1 MTASEERWDVVGVGA
16 NSVDFV
22 NLLPGYPQ
30 PFGSFAKMQIKDRR
44 VLCGGQTATAMCTCA
59 SLGLRSKYVGV
70 SGTDE
75 NGRRI
80 RAELTKRD
88 VDITDLIIRDAE
100 NQFAVIL
107 VDETTGE
114 RIVLWDRDDKLR
126 LRERELP
133 IEALTTARV
142 VHVDDVDDDAA
153 IRAAGIARA
162 AGALVTSDMD
172 RLTPRTEE
180 LAASVT
186 HAIFAEHV
194 PTHLAGTNDMEGAL
208 RTCAAGSTTSSSS
221 PWASAARWRSKATA
235 SITSRRS
242 RCTRS
247 TPPAPATSSAAASST
262 RWSTASR
269 SLRHCGPRTP
279 PPRSAARGS
288 ARSTACRRS
297 TKSASSSPP
306 TSTGNPM
313 ASVWLAALVT
323 WLLAWAAPAAAPDRY
338 ARGFVAAAPGE
349 AVAVVVAGCARC
361 DWGEAGREGAA
372 LRLLVDGKYSQH
384 IMLARGEAAAEYRVS
399 LGTLAAGAT
408 G

>member
-1 MTASEERWDVVGVGA
+1 MTPSDGPWDVVGVGA

-80 RAELTKRD
+80 RAELTRRD
-88 VDITDLIIRDAE
+88 VDIADLIIRDAE

-133 IEALTTARV
+133 TEALERARV

-162 AGALVTSDMD
+162 AGALVTSDID
-172 RLTPRTEE
+172 RLTPRTHE

-208 RTCAAGSTTSSSS
+208 RKLRRTLDNVLVVTMGERGAMALENDRFYHEPAFNVHALDTTGAGDVF
-221 PWASAARWRSKATA
+221 
-235 SITSRRS
+235 
-242 RCTRS
+242 
-247 TPPAPATSSAAASST
+247 
-262 RWSTASR
+262 
-269 SLRHCGPRTP
+269 
-279 PPRSAARGS
+279 RG
-288 ARSTACRRS
+288 
-297 TKSASSSPP
+297 
-306 TSTGNPM
+306 GFI
-313 ASVWLAALVT
+313 
-323 WLLAWAAPAAAPDRY
+323 Y
-338 ARGFVAAAPGE
+338 A
-349 AVAVVVAGCARC
+349 
-361 DWGEAGREGAA
+361 
-372 LRLLVDGKYSQH
+372 LVDGQP
-384 IMLARGEAAAEYRVS
+384 IEQALRTANAAAAVS
-399 LGTLAAGAT
+399 CTRLGALNGVPNLEEVTELLASGKVRA
-408 G
+408 